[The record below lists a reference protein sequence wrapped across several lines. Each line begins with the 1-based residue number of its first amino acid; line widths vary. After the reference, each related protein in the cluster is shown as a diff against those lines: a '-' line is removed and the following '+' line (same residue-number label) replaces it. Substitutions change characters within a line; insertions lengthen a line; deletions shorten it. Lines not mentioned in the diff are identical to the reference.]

1 MSHFNVEEMV
11 VDLFYWFDK
20 STKRKASLDSY
31 CSFCDT
37 SYREIIKHV
46 STRWLSLGRAVDRA
60 LQQYEALKSYFSSES
75 MFELH
80 SYRIMKWPK
89 FTMGKS
95 SKCILLL

>member
-20 STKRKASLDSY
+20 STKWKASLDSY

-37 SYREIIKHV
+37 SYREIMKHV

-75 MFELH
+75 MFV
-80 SYRIMKWPK
+80 IMKWPK
-89 FTMGKS
+89 FTMGKG
-95 SKCILLL
+95 SKCILLFCR